1 MSAATPVIA
10 AAARS
15 CRWRV
20 SPTAVAT
27 GGLLMMRW
35 AVMLCFLLGAG
46 WFLGSATT
54 VRLMACTALA
64 GGQNAAYT
72 RAPHR
77 SRVPGAMGFQI
88 LGLGA
93 APARSARHPPRNAN
107 QPARP
112 PPAATPLGQDL

>member
-35 AVMLCFLLGAG
+35 AVMLWFLLGAG

-64 GGQNAAYT
+64 GGQQAAYT

-77 SRVPGAMGFQI
+77 SRG
-88 LGLGA
+88 
-93 APARSARHPPRNAN
+93 ARSDGVSDPRV
-107 QPARP
+107 RGRSRSLGP
-112 PPAATPLGQDL
+112 PPAQKREPAGS